1 MIGLAVVVAAAAI
14 GSSAPAMPD
23 GFYEAVKLEPAASY
37 VATKPVQVR
46 CTSDIGYWLIYA
58 REATQRQAFD
68 PEGFA
73 DIPNGIAYLS
83 PDVCTALLR
92 KLAHKSASIADMAI
106 GLMTL
111 THEATHLGTGSRD
124 EGLVE
129 CSAIHTLPAVAV
141 RFFGYSYHHAPLRAL
156 MAWAWSA
163 HRNLPPDY
171 QTVC

>member
-1 MIGLAVVVAAAAI
+1 MIGLAVLAAAAAI
-14 GSSAPAMPD
+14 GTAPVMPD

-46 CTSDIGYWLIYA
+46 CTSDIGYWLLYA

-68 PEGFA
+68 PAGFA

-92 KLAHKSASIADMAI
+92 KLTHKQVSTADMAT
-106 GLMTL
+106 GLLTL
-111 THEATHLGTGSRD
+111 THESVHLGTSSRD
-124 EGLVE
+124 EAAVE
-129 CSAIHTLPAVAV
+129 CGAIHTVPAVAV
-141 RFFGYSYHHAPLRAL
+141 GFFGYRYHRAPLRAL
-156 MAWAWSA
+156 MAQAWSA

-171 QTVC
+171 QGC